1 MKAPI
6 VSNSDFTD
14 DFLVMALGQSKK
26 NRNGLRKSLR
36 DIDGTD
42 ADRGALVQSIL
53 IEEVAPLMR
62 GMPPIIQQI
71 CGRVFMECVDWERL
85 AATICTDPEEN

>member
-1 MKAPI
+1 MKAPS
-6 VSNSDFTD
+6 VTRGDFTD
-14 DFLVMALGQSKK
+14 DFLMMALGQSKK
-26 NRNGLRKSLR
+26 NRNGLRKALR
-36 DIDGTD
+36 NIDGTN

-71 CGRVFMECVDWERL
+71 CGRVFVECVDWERL
-85 AATICTDPEEN
+85 ASNICVDPEEN